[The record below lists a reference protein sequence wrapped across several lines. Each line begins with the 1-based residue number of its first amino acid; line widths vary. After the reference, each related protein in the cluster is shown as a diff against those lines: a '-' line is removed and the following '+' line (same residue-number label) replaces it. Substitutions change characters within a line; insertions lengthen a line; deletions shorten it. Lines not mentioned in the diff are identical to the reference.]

1 MTTAEWITASLVF
14 IIAAILAVVSIRSFQ
29 NKGFLFNNA
38 YIYASKE
45 ERGKMDKKPYYR
57 QSAIVF
63 CILCAVFLVIGLSL
77 LLHKDKLFLLEIP
90 LIVGVIIYAIV
101 STVQINKQTTD
112 RALHKCVKKECV

>member
-1 MTTAEWITASLVF
+1 MTTAEWITASLVL

-29 NKGFLFNNA
+29 NKGFLFN
-38 YIYASKE
+38 
-45 ERGKMDKKPYYR
+45 

-101 STVQINKQTTD
+101 STVQINKQTK
-112 RALHKCVKKECV
+112 R

>member
-63 CILCAVFLVIGLSL
+63 CILCAVFLVIVSL

-101 STVQINKQTTD
+101 STVQINKQTK
-112 RALHKCVKKECV
+112 R

>member
-77 LLHKDKLFLLEIP
+77 LADKEIDRFKF
-90 LIVGVIIYAIV
+90 VGMNVG
-101 STVQINKQTTD
+101 T
-112 RALHKCVKKECV
+112 